1 MYFPSHDYLIVS
13 CIITGPP
20 GGMGGMT
27 CPDGSPRLPRHEVDP
42 DNPGDPPGCP
52 AGRDGDGDG
61 SGDDDGAGT
70 AVSTVGIIAAMNVIV
85 QIIVHVHELI
95 WIINSSGF

>member
-1 MYFPSHDYLIVS
+1 
-13 CIITGPP
+13 
-20 GGMGGMT
+20 MGGMT

-61 SGDDDGAGT
+61 DGSGDDDGAGT
-70 AVSTVGIIAAMNVIV
+70 AVSTVRVIAAMNVIV

-95 WIINSSGF
+95 